1 MGKKPQMSANK
12 MVRRLFF
19 GVWLVFPFATV
30 AQTYPTKP
38 IRLIVP
44 FTAGG
49 GTDISAR
56 IVGQKLSER
65 LGAGAGVVV
74 DNRTGAGGI
83 VGTEIVAR
91 AAPDGYTLVL
101 VSSSHAIN
109 PSLHKKLPYDSVKD
123 FAPVSL
129 VVMSPGMLV
138 VNNSVPARNVKEFV
152 EWVRSKPGQLT
163 YGSAG
168 TATPVHL
175 SMELLKSMERMDI
188 VHAPYK
194 GAGAAIPDLLGGH
207 IVAMIPSTASVLSL
221 VKAGKLRALAVT
233 SRARTISAPDVPTMI
248 EAGIPGYEASSWYGL
263 LAPANTPRA
272 IVTRLSAEIAQ
283 IVKMADVRERL
294 VPQGL
299 DPVGSTP
306 AEFAATINA
315 ELAKWAGVIK
325 AAGLKP
331 E

>member
-1 MGKKPQMSANK
+1 MPALNRNEAAVK
-12 MVRRLFF
+12 R
-19 GVWLVFPFATV
+19 WLGIALTLIVPLAAG
-30 AQTYPTKP
+30 AQSYPSKP

-65 LGAGAGVVV
+65 LNTGVVV

-83 VGTEIVAR
+83 VGTEIVAK

-109 PSLHKKLPYDSVKD
+109 PSLHRKLPYDSVRD
-123 FAPVSL
+123 FAPVAL
-129 VVMSPGMLV
+129 VVLSPGMLV
-138 VNNSVPARNVKEFV
+138 VNPAVPARSVKEFV
-152 EWVRSKPGQLT
+152 DWVRSKPGQLT

-168 TATPVHL
+168 NATPVHL
-175 SMELLKSMERMDI
+175 AMELLKSTERIDI

-194 GAGAAIPDLLGGH
+194 GAAAAIPDLLGGH
-207 IVAMIPSTASVLSL
+207 IVAMIPSTASVLPL
-221 VKAGKLRALAVT
+221 VKAGKLRGLAVT
-233 SRARTISAPDVPTMI
+233 SRARTAAAPDVPTMI
-248 EAGIPGYEASSWYGL
+248 ESGVPDYDASSWYGL
-263 LAPANTPRA
+263 LAPAGTPRA
-272 IVTRLSAEIAQ
+272 IVARLNAGTEQVLHMS
-283 IVKMADVRERL
+283 DVRERL
-294 VPQGL
+294 IAQGL
-299 DPVGSTP
+299 DPAGGAP
-306 AEFAATINA
+306 AEFAKKIDD
-315 ELAKWAGVIK
+315 ELVKWARVIK

>member
-1 MGKKPQMSANK
+1 MGKKPQMSRNK
-12 MVRRLFF
+12 AARRLFF
-19 GVWLVFPFATV
+19 ALALVLPV
-30 AQTYPTKP
+30 AAGAQQYPTKP

-56 IVGQKLSER
+56 IVGQKLAER
-65 LGAGAGVVV
+65 LGVGVVV

-83 VGTEIVAR
+83 IGTEIVAR

-129 VVMSPGMLV
+129 VVLSPGMLV
-138 VNNSVPARNVKEFV
+138 VNNSVPARTVKEFV

-207 IVAMIPSTASVLSL
+207 IVAMIPSTASVLAL

-233 SRARTISAPDVPTMI
+233 SRARTSSAPDVPTMT
-248 EAGIPGYEASSWYGL
+248 EAGVPDYEASSWYGL

-272 IVTRLSAEIAQ
+272 IVTRLSSEIAQ
-283 IVKMADVRERL
+283 IVKMNDVRERL

-306 AEFAATINA
+306 AEFAVTIND
-315 ELAKWAGVIK
+315 ELTKWARVIK

>member
-1 MGKKPQMSANK
+1 
-12 MVRRLFF
+12 VRPAGFS
-19 GVWLVFPFATV
+19 TV
-30 AQTYPTKP
+30 ALATTTTYPSKP

-65 LGAGAGVVV
+65 LGVGIVV

-83 VGTEIVAR
+83 VGTEIAAR

-109 PSLHKKLPYDSVKD
+109 PSLHRKLPYDSVKD
-123 FAPVSL
+123 FAPVAL
-129 VVMSPGMLV
+129 VVLSPGMLV
-138 VNNSVPARNVKEFV
+138 VNNSVPAHTVKEFV

-175 SMELLKSMERMDI
+175 SMELLKSVEHLDI

-194 GAGAAIPDLLGGH
+194 GAAAAIPDLLGGH
-207 IVAMIPSTASVLSL
+207 IVAMIPSTASVLPL

-233 SRARTISAPDVPTMI
+233 SQARTAAAPDVPTMI
-248 EAGIPGYEASSWYGL
+248 ESGVSDYDASSWYGL
-263 LAPANTPRA
+263 LAPAGTPRA
-272 IVTRLSAEIAQ
+272 IVARLNAEIAQ
-283 IVKMADVRERL
+283 VLRMNDVRERL
-294 VPQGL
+294 IGQGL
-299 DPVGSTP
+299 DPAGGTP
-306 AEFAATINA
+306 AEFAKKIDE
-315 ELAKWAGVIK
+315 ELVNWG
-325 AAGLKP
+325 G
-331 E
+331 